1 MRMSRIVIRN
11 FTRQPLTRRI
21 SGLCGGTGVTT
32 YAENIGVMNLTR
44 NFSSTVCVVAGMFAI
59 VFGLCPKFGALI

>member
-1 MRMSRIVIRN
+1 MRISRIVIRN

-21 SGLCGGTGVTT
+21 SGLCGVTT

-44 NFSSTVCVVAGMFAI
+44 NFSSTVCVLECLRSSSDFALNL
-59 VFGLCPKFGALI
+59 GR